1 MVISFILTNIVY
13 RFAHTLFAKHR
24 GFLSLF
30 ERQEKLEED
39 DFYQPSQCPIVI
51 IGMSR
56 VGMGAYRAINSHGDN
71 PAWGQDANKEK
82 IILITNKGI
91 KA

>member
-1 MVISFILTNIVY
+1 MVILFILTNIVY

-30 ERQEKLEED
+30 ERQEKLEDD
-39 DFYQPSQCPIVI
+39 DFCQPYQCHIVI
-51 IGMSR
+51 IS
-56 VGMGAYRAINSHGDN
+56 MGAYRAINSHSDN
-71 PAWGQDANKEK
+71 TVWGLDTNKEK
-82 IILITNKGI
+82 ITLITNKGI

>member
-1 MVISFILTNIVY
+1 
-13 RFAHTLFAKHR
+13 
-24 GFLSLF
+24 
-30 ERQEKLEED
+30 
-39 DFYQPSQCPIVI
+39 
-51 IGMSR
+51 MSR

-71 PAWGQDANKEK
+71 PAWGLDANKEK